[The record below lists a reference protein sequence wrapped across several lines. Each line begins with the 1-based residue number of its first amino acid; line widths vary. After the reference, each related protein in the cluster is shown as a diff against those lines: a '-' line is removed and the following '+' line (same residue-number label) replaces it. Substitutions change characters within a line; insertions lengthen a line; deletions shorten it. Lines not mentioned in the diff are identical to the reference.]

1 MRALSKAVFVRQH
14 GGPEVL
20 SVEERELPEP
30 GSGEVVVRNRA
41 IGLNFIDT
49 YQRSGLYR
57 VPLPF
62 VAGNE
67 GAGEVVKVG
76 PDVEDVEVGARVA
89 YSGPIGAYAEERIMP
104 AGRLA
109 FVPDAVDYETAAAVT
124 LKGIT
129 AYYLLFQT
137 WPVKAGES
145 ILVHAAAGGVGLL
158 LTRWAKSLGATVY
171 GTAGS
176 PEKVA
181 LAKQAGADEVID
193 YRQEDFV
200 ERIREFTGGR
210 GVDVVYDGVGQA
222 TFEGSL
228 DCLRPRGLMVS
239 FGNAS
244 GPVSIPNLV
253 ILSTKGSLYLTRP
266 TTATY
271 VATTKELRAAT
282 DAVYQAVV
290 DGVLDVAINQRFAL
304 EEARE
309 AHTALEGRQTTGST
323 VLLP

>member
-1 MRALSKAVFVRQH
+1 MFVRQR

-20 SVEERELPEP
+20 SLEERSLPEP
-30 GSGEVVVRNRA
+30 GQGEVVVRNHA

-49 YQRSGLYR
+49 YQRSGLYQ

-76 PDVEDVEVGARVA
+76 PGVSDVKIGDRVA
-89 YSGPIGAYAEERIMP
+89 YSGPVGSYAEERIMP
-104 AGRLA
+104 AGRLGFIPA
-109 FVPDAVDYETAAAVT
+109 GVDYETAAAVT

-137 WPVKAGES
+137 WPVKPGDT

-158 LTRWAKSLGATVY
+158 LTRWAKALGARVY

-176 PEKVA
+176 AEKVA
-181 LAKQAGADEVID
+181 MAKAAGADEVIN
-193 YRQEDFV
+193 YREDDFV
-200 ERIREFTGGR
+200 KRVEEFTSGR
-210 GVDVVYDGVGQA
+210 GVDVVYDGVGKA

-253 ILSTKGSLYLTRP
+253 VLSTKGSLFLTRP
-266 TTATY
+266 TSATY
-271 VATTKELRAAT
+271 VATTEELRAAL
-282 DAVYQAVV
+282 DAVFTAVA
-290 DGVLDVAINQRFAL
+290 DGVIEVAVNQRFAL
-304 EEARE
+304 AEAQD
-309 AHTALEGRQTTGST
+309 AHRALESRETTGST